1 MMNAK
6 PSEPSWLK
14 TQRPAKSRQFI
25 AEFPLRN
32 AVVEGQNGV
41 LIRVRLTSYRSLP
54 LSCIESIQVSV
65 DGVEADPGTMRLVL
79 NGRTH
84 RLQELAK
91 LSDVWWFILDYADL
105 FVPLR
110 APLGG
115 GGHEVKGDL
124 VTVEPYMTA
133 GRFSFHHVAQARLQL
148 TPGSGEAA
156 SDY

>member
-1 MMNAK
+1 MGAQ

-14 TQRPAKSRQFI
+14 TRRPATSRQFI
-25 AEFPLRN
+25 AEYPLRN
-32 AVVEGQNGV
+32 AIVEGNHGV
-41 LIRVRLTSYRSLP
+41 LIRARLTSYRSLP
-54 LSCIESIQVSV
+54 LSCIESIRVYV
-65 DGVEADPGTMRLVL
+65 DGVAGDPGTMRLLL

-84 RLQELAK
+84 RLQELAH

-105 FVPLR
+105 FLPLR
-110 APLGG
+110 APLDGG
-115 GGHEVKGDL
+115 THEVKGDL

-133 GRFSFHHVAQARLQL
+133 GRFSFHHAARAQLQL

>member
-1 MMNAK
+1 MMDVK

-14 TQRPAKSRQFI
+14 TRRPAKSRQFI
-25 AEFPLRN
+25 AEFPLRS
-32 AVVEGQNGV
+32 AVVEGVNGV
-41 LIRVRLTSYRSLP
+41 LIRARLTSYRSLP
-54 LSCIESIQVSV
+54 LSCIESIEISV
-65 DGVEADPGTMRLVL
+65 NGAAADPGTMRLIL

-84 RLQELAK
+84 RLQDLAR

-110 APLGG
+110 APLEGG
-115 GGHEVKGDL
+115 IHEVKGDL

-133 GRFSFHHVAQARLQL
+133 GRFSFHHAAQARLQWV
-148 TPGSGEAA
+148 PGSGEAA